1 MSGRAVLLAAG
12 EGVAAL
18 AIGTVA
24 GGMLFG
30 NVLGLF
36 GGVLDRHP
44 SYAMA
49 VAAGAVAAAAAG
61 LVAGAV
67 LVPVDVL
74 IPAALYDLHE
84 VMIGAC
90 AGLALGGALLAAA
103 AAPAAGRVA
112 IVAGLATG
120 LPTFQGLLAV
130 TEMLTPVGSVVARR
144 RRGRGGRR
152 GGAGRPRRPV
162 GAVGTPSGC
171 WRRRRRCGCAPADRP
186 RPATTSCW
194 RRGSASRSVPA

>member
-1 MSGRAVLLAAG
+1 GLSG
-12 EGVAAL
+12 GVVGGRRWYGMA
-18 AIGTVA
+18 VA
-24 GGMLFG
+24 GGG
-30 NVLGLF
+30 
-36 GGVLDRHP
+36 
-44 SYAMA
+44 
-49 VAAGAVAAAAAG
+49 VAAAAAG
-61 LVAGAV
+61 LVAGGV
-67 LVPVDVL
+67 LVPVGVL
-74 IPAALYDLHE
+74 SPAALYDLHE

-162 GAVGTPSGC
+162 GAV
-171 WRRRRRCGCAPADRP
+171 DRKST
-186 RPATTSCW
+186 RLNS
-194 RRGSASRSVPA
+194 